1 MRDIIKAIRLNLL
14 LGKNVVKFLIY
25 FIFISTLLTY
35 SNKNLLVG
43 ILTSMTLIPMKG
55 VSLIFQYEEKTDIRK
70 LYGFLP
76 IKKYNLVLGRYFYI
90 IIIGLFSLFFS
101 LFFQILLLEYLN
113 INLTSIE
120 VTQSI
125 LLGTSFYIFNIAL
138 QIPGFYKFGTITGSY
153 LSYIPLIFFMVG
165 IYSIGEFTDFRFKA
179 ISLFFNNLTSIL
191 LFSLLIS
198 MILLLVSIIFSLL
211 IYKENH

>member
-25 FIFISTLLTY
+25 FIIISTLLTY

-76 IKKYNLVLGRYFYI
+76 INFIRNFILYF
-90 IIIGLFSLFFS
+90 
-101 LFFQILLLEYLN
+101 
-113 INLTSIE
+113 
-120 VTQSI
+120 
-125 LLGTSFYIFNIAL
+125 
-138 QIPGFYKFGTITGSY
+138 
-153 LSYIPLIFFMVG
+153 
-165 IYSIGEFTDFRFKA
+165 
-179 ISLFFNNLTSIL
+179 
-191 LFSLLIS
+191 
-198 MILLLVSIIFSLL
+198 
-211 IYKENH
+211 